1 MYLSYN
7 ADHLEKMAN
16 TVAKIQWPLAAQGLE
31 DLFFLIM
38 GIISFISMFISV
50 AEINLK
56 LNKGMVK

>member
-7 ADHLEKMAN
+7 ADYLEKMEI

-38 GIISFISMFISV
+38 GIISFVSMFISV
-50 AEINLK
+50 TEINLK